1 MREIQRN
8 NWLQEKTQNVW
19 NTDVTID
26 DKIKLKLREILTQQS
41 IIIENLECARY

>member
-8 NWLQEKTQNVW
+8 NWLQEKTQNVR

-26 DKIKLKLREILTQQS
+26 DKIKLKLRKILTQQS
-41 IIIENLECARY
+41 IIWENLECARY